1 MKRIEC
7 TIELYTYIRALEAVE
22 LVSKLVSS
30 DR

>member
-22 LVSKLVSS
+22 ISFEIGFF
-30 DR
+30 R